1 MVMQV
6 CAEAGGGVVST
17 RDFVNL
23 RHWAL
28 VDGVYI
34 SAGGSVN
41 HPAMPPQVAL
51 LYFFVVNV
59 THLSVPGTSQPII
72 FSVEEGARGK
82 RARMLG
88 DEACGGPTW
97 SMPLSVASRHRHQ
110 GCHIFQAHS
119 ESFNSRVGYP
129 SQSLT
134 RRCPAPSL
142 STSPTSDCGLARCA
156 LVNCLTPLWHLA
168 AIWQKALLLPP
179 ESTSLPWTR
188 SHLKTRLKSRIILP
202 SCEPQWKIKMHCP
215 DQNWYQLAPVWKVSC
230 CERKWYIFSG

>member
-1 MVMQV
+1 MVKEKRPKIQIWLKTHPKVVNIMVMQV

-88 DEACGGPTW
+88 DEACGGPT
-97 SMPLSVASRHRHQ
+97 
-110 GCHIFQAHS
+110 
-119 ESFNSRVGYP
+119 
-129 SQSLT
+129 
-134 RRCPAPSL
+134 
-142 STSPTSDCGLARCA
+142 
-156 LVNCLTPLWHLA
+156 
-168 AIWQKALLLPP
+168 
-179 ESTSLPWTR
+179 
-188 SHLKTRLKSRIILP
+188 
-202 SCEPQWKIKMHCP
+202 
-215 DQNWYQLAPVWKVSC
+215 
-230 CERKWYIFSG
+230 